1 MLKNIIV
8 PTLLY
13 GSESWLLS
21 TIERRRVKVYNI
33 KCLRKMLWL
42 GLMQRISN
50 KSIKRNEITSLSWK
64 GESKQLQGGLVMYA
78 AKVDAVR
85 RRSRQ
90 RRKSR

>member
-13 GSESWLLS
+13 GSECWLLS
-21 TIERRRVKVYNI
+21 TIERRRVKVYNK

-42 GLMQRISN
+42 ELMQRISN

-64 GESKQLQGGLVMYA
+64 SESKQLQGGLVMYA